1 VVLRTSKRPASSV
14 SPPEA
19 ITSATFVAA
28 ALPPATGV
36 ASASKVG
43 VAFGGIVDEGVAS
56 GVAVVVADAVGVES
70 SGGSG
75 GSWQRAGAGIR
86 SKPKAAIVAAE
97 QILLRLIA
105 TKLTRGRR
113 FEKMQFERLP
123 NLSPA
128 RQEDTLR
135 APRNLHGGARS

>member
-1 VVLRTSKRPASSV
+1 KRPASSV

-43 VAFGGIVDEGVAS
+43 VAFGGIVDEGVTP

-75 GSWQRAGAGIR
+75 GSWQRAGAGVVS
-86 SKPKAAIVAAE
+86 SKPNAKIAGALR
-97 QILLRLIA
+97 ILFMATRL
-105 TKLTRGRR
+105 TNGCGLEKMR
-113 FEKMQFERLP
+113 FERP
-123 NLSPA
+123 ANLSPA
-128 RQEDTLR
+128 RQEATL
-135 APRNLHGGARS
+135 